1 MSNIETEFIRVVC
14 KRIISSM
21 PQQIN
26 IDVPKTKPISKD
38 IDIPSILLVLC
49 LVSFGVIKLNALKH
63 H

>member
-38 IDIPSILLVLC
+38 IDIPSILIVLC
-49 LVSFGVIKLNALKH
+49 LVSFGVIKLNALKYH
-63 H
+63 

>member
-26 IDVPKTKPISKD
+26 IDVPKTKPIPKD
-38 IDIPSILLVLC
+38 IDMPSILLVLC
-49 LVSFGVIKLNALKH
+49 LVSFGVIKLNALKYH
-63 H
+63 

>member
-38 IDIPSILLVLC
+38 IDIPSILIVLC

>member
-26 IDVPKTKPISKD
+26 IDVPKTKPVSKD

-49 LVSFGVIKLNALKH
+49 LVSFGVIKLNAIKH